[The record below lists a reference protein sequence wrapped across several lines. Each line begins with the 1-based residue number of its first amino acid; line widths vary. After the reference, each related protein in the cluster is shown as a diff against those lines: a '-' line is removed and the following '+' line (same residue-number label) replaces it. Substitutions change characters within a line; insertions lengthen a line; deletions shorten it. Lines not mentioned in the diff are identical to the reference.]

1 MKIPLGVRYMLLAT
15 LAFGL
20 MKVFVK
26 YIPSIPTIEIVF
38 FRAIISMILSLVY
51 LLPKKIA
58 VFGNNKGLLA
68 ARGLVG
74 AIALILNYYLL
85 HEIPLATASILTNLT
100 PIFTT
105 LIGIYLLKEKIYIVQ
120 IGFFA
125 LSFVGIF
132 IIQGF
137 DTRVSGLHLFLGIL
151 ASFFSGIAYNLVR
164 KLSSTEHPLVIM
176 FYFPLVV
183 LPISLMGS
191 LWFWVNP
198 EGWDWF
204 NLLMVGVTTQVAQY
218 FMTKSYQQAR
228 VSKVAIFDYLGVV
241 YALIFGLILFN
252 EYFNVLTY
260 LGIALV
266 LIGIIL
272 NFKFKLKEY

>member
-1 MKIPLGVRYMLLAT
+1 MG
-15 LAFGL
+15 
-20 MKVFVK
+20 
-26 YIPSIPTIEIVF
+26 
-38 FRAIISMILSLVY
+38 IL
-51 LLPKKIA
+51 
-58 VFGNNKGLLA
+58 
-68 ARGLVG
+68 
-74 AIALILNYYLL
+74 
-85 HEIPLATASILTNLT
+85 
-100 PIFTT
+100 
-105 LIGIYLLKEKIYIVQ
+105 
-120 IGFFA
+120 
-125 LSFVGIF
+125 

-204 NLLMVGVTTQVAQY
+204 NLLMVGVTTQMAQY

-241 YALIFGLILFN
+241 YALIFGFILFN
-252 EYFNVLTY
+252 EYFNILTY

-272 NFKFKLKEY
+272 NFKFKLKLFRI

>member
-15 LAFGL
+15 LAFSL

-26 YIPSIPTIEIVF
+26 YISIIPAIEIVF
-38 FRAIISMILSLVY
+38 FRAIISMFLSLVY

-68 ARGLVG
+68 ARGVVG
-74 AIALILNYYLL
+74 ATALILNYYLL
-85 HEIPLATASILTNLT
+85 HEIPLAAASILTNLT

-105 LIGIYLLKEKIYIVQ
+105 LIGVYLVKEKIHSAQ
-120 IGFFA
+120 IAFFV
-125 LSFVGIF
+125 LSFVGIL

-137 DTRVSGLHLFLGIL
+137 DTRVSVIHLFLGIL

-191 LWFWVNP
+191 LWFWVTP
-198 EGWDWF
+198 KGWDWF
-204 NLLMVGVTTQVAQY
+204 NLLMVGVTTQMAQY
-218 FMTKSYQQAR
+218 FMTKSYQQAK

-241 YALIFGLILFN
+241 YALIFGFILFN
-252 EYFNVLTY
+252 EYFNTLTY

-272 NFKFKLKEY
+272 NFKFKEY

>member
-1 MKIPLGVRYMLLAT
+1 MKIPLSVCYMLIAT
-15 LAFGL
+15 LAFSL

-26 YIPSIPTIEIVF
+26 YIPSIPAIEIVF
-38 FRAIISMILSLVY
+38 FRATISMILSLVY

-58 VFGNNKGLLA
+58 VFGNNTGLLA
-68 ARGLVG
+68 ARGVVG

-85 HEIPLATASILTNLT
+85 HEIPLAAASILTNLT
-100 PIFTT
+100 PIFTA
-105 LIGIYLLKEKIYIVQ
+105 LIGVYLVKEKIHSAQ
-120 IGFFA
+120 IAFFV
-125 LSFVGIF
+125 LSFLGIM

-137 DTRVSGLHLFLGIL
+137 DTRVLGIHLLLGIL

-183 LPISLMGS
+183 LPISLIGS
-191 LWFWVNP
+191 LWFWVTP

-218 FMTKSYQQAR
+218 FMTKSYQHAK

-241 YALIFGLILFN
+241 YALIFGFVLFN
-252 EYFNVLTY
+252 EFFNLLTY

>member
-1 MKIPLGVRYMLLAT
+1 ML
-15 LAFGL
+15 
-20 MKVFVK
+20 
-26 YIPSIPTIEIVF
+26 
-38 FRAIISMILSLVY
+38 
-51 LLPKKIA
+51 
-58 VFGNNKGLLA
+58 
-68 ARGLVG
+68 
-74 AIALILNYYLL
+74 LILNYYLL
-85 HEIPLATASILTNLT
+85 HEIPLAAASILTNLT
-100 PIFTT
+100 PIFTA
-105 LIGIYLLKEKIYIVQ
+105 LIGVILVKEKIHSAQ
-120 IGFFA
+120 IAFFV
-125 LSFVGIF
+125 LSFLGIM

-137 DTRVSGLHLFLGIL
+137 DTRVLGIHLLLGIL

-183 LPISLMGS
+183 LPISLIGS
-191 LWFWVNP
+191 LWFWVTP

-204 NLLMVGVTTQVAQY
+204 YLFMVGITTQMAQY
-218 FMTKSYQQAR
+218 FMTKSYQQAK

-241 YALIFGLILFN
+241 YALIFGFILFN

-272 NFKFKLKEY
+272 NFKFKLKEH

>member
-58 VFGNNKGLLA
+58 VFGNDKGLLA

>member
-58 VFGNNKGLLA
+58 VFGNDKGLLA

-85 HEIPLATASILTNLT
+85 HEIPLAAASILTNLT

>member
-15 LAFGL
+15 LAFSL

-26 YIPSIPTIEIVF
+26 YIPSIPAIEIVF

-58 VFGNNKGLLA
+58 VFGNNKGILA
-68 ARGLVG
+68 ARGAVG
-74 AIALILNYYLL
+74 AVALILNYYLL
-85 HEIPLATASILTNLT
+85 HEIPLAAASILTNLT

-105 LIGIYLLKEKIYIVQ
+105 LIGVYLVKEKIRFAQ
-120 IGFFA
+120 ITFFF
-125 LSFVGIF
+125 LSFVGIL

-137 DTRVSGLHLFLGIL
+137 DIRVSGIHLFLGIL

-176 FYFPLVV
+176 FYFPLIV

-191 LWFWVNP
+191 LWFWVTP

-204 NLLMVGVTTQVAQY
+204 YLFMVGVTTQMAQY
-218 FMTKSYQQAR
+218 FMTKSYQQAK

-241 YALIFGLILFN
+241 YALIFGFILFN

-272 NFKFKLKEY
+272 NFKFKLKEH

>member
-1 MKIPLGVRYMLLAT
+1 MLLAT
-15 LAFGL
+15 LTFSL
-20 MKVFVK
+20 MKVLVK

-38 FRAIISMILSLVY
+38 FRAIISMILSLIY

-58 VFGNNKGLLA
+58 VFGNNKVLLA
-68 ARGLVG
+68 FRGMVG
-74 AIALILNYYLL
+74 AVALILNYYLL
-85 HEIPLATASILTNLT
+85 HEIPLAAASTLTNLT

-105 LIGIYLLKEKIYIVQ
+105 VIGVYLVKEKIHPAQ
-120 IGFFA
+120 IAFFV
-125 LSFVGIF
+125 LSFVGIL

-137 DTRVSGLHLFLGIL
+137 DIRVSGVHLFLGIL

-164 KLSSTEHPLVIM
+164 KLSSSEHPLVIM
-176 FYFPLVV
+176 FYFPLIV

-191 LWFWVNP
+191 LWSWVP
-198 EGWDWF
+198 PKGWDWF
-204 NLLMVGVTTQVAQY
+204 ILLMVGVTTQMAQY
-218 FMTKSYQQAR
+218 FMTKSYQQAK

-241 YALIFGLILFN
+241 YALIFGFILFN
-252 EYFNVLTY
+252 EYFNAPTY

>member
-15 LAFGL
+15 LAFSL

-26 YIPSIPTIEIVF
+26 YIPSIPAIEIVF

-58 VFGNNKGLLA
+58 VFGNNKGILA
-68 ARGLVG
+68 ARGAVG
-74 AIALILNYYLL
+74 AVALILNYYLL
-85 HEIPLATASILTNLT
+85 HEIPLAAASILTNLT

-105 LIGIYLLKEKIYIVQ
+105 LIGVYLVKEKIRIAQ
-120 IGFFA
+120 ITFFF
-125 LSFVGIF
+125 LSFVGIL

-137 DTRVSGLHLFLGIL
+137 DIRVSGIHLFLGIL

-176 FYFPLVV
+176 FYFPLIV

-191 LWFWVNP
+191 LWFWVTP

-204 NLLMVGVTTQVAQY
+204 YLFMVGITTQMAQY
-218 FMTKSYQQAR
+218 FMTKSYQQAK

-241 YALIFGLILFN
+241 YALIFGFILFN

-272 NFKFKLKEY
+272 NFKFKLKEH

>member
-1 MKIPLGVRYMLLAT
+1 MKIPLGARYMLLAT
-15 LAFGL
+15 LAFSL

-26 YIPSIPTIEIVF
+26 YIPNIPAIEIVF
-38 FRAIISMILSLVY
+38 FRAIISMTLSLVY
-51 LLPKKIA
+51 LIPKKIT

-68 ARGLVG
+68 TRGAVG

-85 HEIPLATASILTNLT
+85 HKIPLAAASTLTNLT

-105 LIGIYLLKEKIYIVQ
+105 LIGVYLVREKIHPAQ
-120 IGFFA
+120 IAFFV
-125 LSFVGIF
+125 LSFVGIL

-137 DTRVSGLHLFLGIL
+137 DARISGIHLLLGIFS
-151 ASFFSGIAYNLVR
+151 SFFSGIAYNLVR

-183 LPISLMGS
+183 LPISLIGS
-191 LWFWVNP
+191 LWFWVQP

-204 NLLMVGVTTQVAQY
+204 NLLMVGVTTQMAQY
-218 FMTKSYQQAR
+218 FMTKSYQQAK

-241 YALIFGLILFN
+241 YALIFGFIIFN
-252 EYFNVLTY
+252 EYFNLLTY
-260 LGIALV
+260 IGIALV

-272 NFKFKLKEY
+272 NFRFKLKEH

>member
-1 MKIPLGVRYMLLAT
+1 MKIPLGARYMLLAT
-15 LAFGL
+15 LAFSL

-26 YIPSIPTIEIVF
+26 YIPSIPAIEIVF

-58 VFGNNKGLLA
+58 VFGNNKGILA
-68 ARGLVG
+68 ARGAVG
-74 AIALILNYYLL
+74 AVALILNYYLL
-85 HEIPLATASILTNLT
+85 HEIPLAAASILTNLT

-105 LIGIYLLKEKIYIVQ
+105 LIGVYLVKEKIRIAQ
-120 IGFFA
+120 ITFFF
-125 LSFVGIF
+125 LSFVGIL

-137 DTRVSGLHLFLGIL
+137 DIRVSGIHLFLGIL

-176 FYFPLVV
+176 FYFPLIV

-191 LWFWVNP
+191 LWFWVTP

-204 NLLMVGVTTQVAQY
+204 YLFMVGVTTQMAQY
-218 FMTKSYQQAR
+218 FMTKSYQQAK

-241 YALIFGLILFN
+241 YALIFGFILFN

-272 NFKFKLKEY
+272 NFKFKLKEH

>member
-1 MKIPLGVRYMLLAT
+1 MKISLGVRYMLLAT
-15 LAFGL
+15 LAFSL

-26 YIPSIPTIEIVF
+26 YIPFIPAIEIVF

-58 VFGNNKGLLA
+58 VFGNKKGLLA
-68 ARGLVG
+68 ARGVMG

-85 HEIPLATASILTNLT
+85 HKIPLAAASTLTNLT

-105 LIGIYLLKEKIYIVQ
+105 LIGVYLVKEKIQSAQ
-120 IGFFA
+120 IAFFV
-125 LSFVGIF
+125 LSFVGIL

-137 DTRVSGLHLFLGIL
+137 DIRVSGIHLFLGIL

-191 LWFWVNP
+191 LWFWVTP

-204 NLLMVGVTTQVAQY
+204 NLLMVGVTTQMAQY
-218 FMTKSYQQAR
+218 FMTKSYQQAK

-241 YALIFGLILFN
+241 YALIFGFILFN
-252 EYFNVLTY
+252 EYFNLLTY

-272 NFKFKLKEY
+272 NFKFKEY

>member
-15 LAFGL
+15 LAFSL

-26 YIPSIPTIEIVF
+26 YIPSIPAIEIVF

-58 VFGNNKGLLA
+58 VFGNNKGILA
-68 ARGLVG
+68 ARGAVG
-74 AIALILNYYLL
+74 AVALILNYYLL
-85 HEIPLATASILTNLT
+85 HEIPLAAASILTNLT

-105 LIGIYLLKEKIYIVQ
+105 LIGVYLVKEKIRIAQ
-120 IGFFA
+120 ITFFF
-125 LSFVGIF
+125 LSFVGIL

-137 DTRVSGLHLFLGIL
+137 DIRVSGIHLFLGIL

-176 FYFPLVV
+176 FYFPLIV

-191 LWFWVNP
+191 LWFWVTP

-204 NLLMVGVTTQVAQY
+204 YLFMVGVTTQMAQY
-218 FMTKSYQQAR
+218 FMTKSYQQAK

-241 YALIFGLILFN
+241 YALIFGFILFN

-272 NFKFKLKEY
+272 NFKFKLKEH